1 MSKEKKD
8 LRLARVRKGKFSM
21 EMHWNSEKTLDKIK
35 YKVVSTLPCITT
47 LNRKFYNFY

>member
-21 EMHWNSEKTLDKIK
+21 EMHWNSEITLDEIK
-35 YKVVSTLPCITT
+35 YKSG
-47 LNRKFYNFY
+47 FYTSMHYNIE